1 MKKYI
6 LAIACMFSAIT
17 GFAQDALTIE
27 NAVIDAGQTG
37 TLNVILTNPE
47 TGFIA
52 CQFDVTLPAGLDVQ
66 RTSAGKVSKA
76 KTCALTDR
84 SSNEEEE
91 FEFNFT
97 IAEVGTGNNQYRFT
111 MYNDNNAPFLGAS
124 GGAIM
129 VLTVTASDS
138 FAGGEGKI
146 HAITLTNENRKG
158 VSPDDA
164 TFTVSSA
171 AGINDLKVDGSN
183 APAYNLA
190 GQKVAD
196 GFKGIYIQNGKKMIQ
211 K

>member
-6 LAIACMFSAIT
+6 IAIACMFSAMT

-27 NAVIDAGQTG
+27 NTVIDAGSTG

-47 TGFIA
+47 TNFIA

-84 SSNEEEE
+84 SANEEEE

-97 IAEVGTGNNQYRFT
+97 ITEVGTNQYRFT
-111 MYNDNNAPFLGAS
+111 MYNDNNDAFMGAS

-129 VLTVTASDS
+129 VLTVTASDGFS
-138 FAGGEGKI
+138 GGEGKI
-146 HAITLTNENRKG
+146 HAITLTNDQRKG
-158 VSPDDA
+158 ISPDDA
-164 TFTVSSA
+164 TFTVGTA
-171 AGINDLKVDGSN
+171 TGINDLKVDGSK

>member
-1 MKKYI
+1 M
-6 LAIACMFSAIT
+6 LAVACMFSAMT

-97 IAEVGTGNNQYRFT
+97 ITEVGTNQYRFT
-111 MYNDNNAPFLGAS
+111 MYNDNNAPFMGVS

-158 VSPDDA
+158 VSPEDA

-171 AGINDLKVDGSN
+171 AGINDLKVDGSK
-183 APAYNLA
+183 APVYNVA
-190 GQKVAD
+190 GQRVENPA
-196 GFKGIYIQNGKKMIQ
+196 KGIFIQNGKKVVV